1 MRLRL
6 FIILAFLLVS
16 LLWWLPSLNS
26 DNEQAVSVDEQDIQP
41 EFTAELLHQ
50 EMYDEN
56 GRLQREVFSQ
66 KMEHYSELELT
77 HFKQP
82 EFVIYQDQ
90 TPHWRISAEM
100 GDMQD
105 GRLVLDANVIMIQIV
120 ENRLVNKITTEYL
133 EIDLNNSLVTTD
145 KKINI
150 EGKSVWIEGKG
161 LNADLKLGSIKL
173 INHVQTRIKR
183 HD

>member
-6 FIILAFLLVS
+6 LIVLAFLLVS

-26 DNEQAVSVDEQDIQP
+26 DGEQSVTASEQDIQP

-50 EMYDEN
+50 EMYDET
-56 GRLQREVFSQ
+56 GQLQREVFSQ
-66 KMEHYSELELT
+66 KMEHFSELNLT
-77 HFKQP
+77 HFQQP

-90 TPHWRISAEM
+90 TPHWRITAEM

-120 ENRLVNKITTEYL
+120 ENTLVNKITTEYL

-150 EGKSVWIEGKG
+150 EGNSVWIEGKG
-161 LNADLKLGSIKL
+161 LNANLKLGTIKL